1 MEKKRVLH
9 ILQIIAFVIQVLAA
23 ALACVVVLRL
33 DILPGMYL
41 AVVIAA
47 MAIILGCTCMFMF
60 FKIAGDVA
68 PWRRIVTCIFALLFA
83 CGCLLVSKLA
93 MDAFSLFDK
102 PSDDANVRSCY
113 VLVLNE
119 NTAKTLSDAKD
130 YTFGAIADY
139 DEEHTNLVLD
149 EIEKETASIAVVKY
163 YAQAPALVNALYSK
177 EVDAIVMNG
186 VSVSLLV
193 EQEGYED
200 FLSRVRILYTL
211 DYRTDDAGKNENKQ
225 QVAETPFVVYISGS
239 DTRSLKLNVSRSDVN
254 ILAVVNPKTKQVLLL
269 NTPRD
274 YFIPN
279 PAGKGVL
286 DKLTH
291 CGMYGVDCSMEALGD
306 LYGIDVTHYGKINF
320 YGFEALIDAIGGVTV
335 YADHGFTA
343 NGRTYIQKGENTLN
357 GAQALDFARERY
369 NVSGGDNGRGR
380 NQMKVITAVIQ
391 KLSSSTTIISKY
403 SDILKSLE
411 GMFVTDFTSEEI
423 SSLVKMQLRDAA
435 SWNVQSFA
443 VTGSG
448 DMQETYSAPGQKLW
462 VMRPN
467 TDVVAYASTLV
478 GKVMNGET
486 LTADDMV
493 MPKK

>member
-9 ILQIIAFVIQVLAA
+9 ILQIVAFVIQVLAA
-23 ALACVVVLRL
+23 VLACVVVLQL

-47 MAIILGCTCMFMF
+47 LAIILSCTCMFMF
-60 FKIAGDVA
+60 YKIAGDVA
-68 PWRRIVTCIFALLFA
+68 PWRRIVSSVFALLFA

-93 MDAFSLFDK
+93 MDAFSLFDN
-102 PSDDANVRSCY
+102 PNDDGNVRSCY

-119 NTAKTLSDAKD
+119 DTAKSLADAKD
-130 YTFGAIADY
+130 YTFAAVEGY

-149 EIEKETASIAVVKY
+149 EIEKEISSVVKVKY
-163 YAQAPALVNALYSK
+163 YRQASALADALYSK
-177 EVDAIVMNG
+177 EVGAIIMNG
-186 VSVSLLV
+186 ASVSLLV

-200 FLSRVRILYTL
+200 FLSRVRILHTVNYQE
-211 DYRTDDAGKNENKQ
+211 DSSGKNENKQ
-225 QVAETPFVVYISGS
+225 EVVQIPFVVYIGGS
-239 DTRSLKLNVSRSDVN
+239 DTRSQKLNVSRSDVN

-291 CGMYGVDCSMEALGD
+291 CGLYGVDCSMEALEN
-306 LYGIDVTHYGKINF
+306 LYNVQVTHYGMINF

-335 YADHGFTA
+335 NADHGFTA

-357 GAQALDFARERY
+357 GQQALDFARERY

-380 NQMKVITAVIQ
+380 NQMKVIKAVIG
-391 KLSSSTTIISKY
+391 KITSGTAIISNY
-403 SDILKSLE
+403 AEIIKSMD

-423 SSLVKMQLRDAA
+423 SSLVKMQLRDMA

-448 DMQETYSAPGQKLW
+448 DMQETYSAPGQKLY

-467 TDVVAYASTLV
+467 EDVVAYASTLV

>member
-9 ILQIIAFVIQVLAA
+9 ILQIVAFVIQVLAA
-23 ALACVVVLRL
+23 ALACVVVLQL

-47 MAIILGCTCMFMF
+47 MAIILSCTCMFMF

-93 MDAFSLFDK
+93 MDAFSLFDE
-102 PSDDANVRSCY
+102 PNDDGNVRSCY

-119 NTAKTLSDAKD
+119 NAAKSLSDAKD
-130 YTFGAIADY
+130 YTFGAVEGY

-200 FLSRVRILYTL
+200 FLSRVRILHTV
-211 DYRTDDAGKNENKQ
+211 DYQEDSSGKNENKQ
-225 QVAETPFVVYISGS
+225 EVVQTPFVVYIGGS
-239 DTRSLKLNVSRSDVN
+239 DTRSQKLNVSRSDVN
-254 ILAVVNPKTKQVLLL
+254 ILAVVNPKSKQVLLL

-291 CGMYGVDCSMEALGD
+291 CGLYGVDCSMEALEN
-306 LYGIDVTHYGKINF
+306 LYDVNVSHYGMINF

-335 YADHGFTA
+335 NAEHSFTA
-343 NGRTYIQKGENTLN
+343 NGRTYIKYGENTLN
-357 GAQALDFARERY
+357 GQQALDFARERY

-380 NQMKVITAVIQ
+380 NQMRVIKAVIE
-391 KLSSSTTIISKY
+391 KLSSSTTIVSKY
-403 SDILKSLE
+403 SEILKSME

-423 SSLVKMQLRDAA
+423 ASLVKMQLRDMA
-435 SWNVQSFA
+435 SWNIQSFA
-443 VTGSG
+443 VTGKG
-448 DMQETYSAPGQKLW
+448 DMQETYSAPGQKLY

-467 TDVVAYASTLV
+467 EDVVAYASTLV
-478 GKVMNGET
+478 DKVMNGEI
-486 LTADDMV
+486 LAAEDMT
-493 MPKK
+493 MPKQ